1 MPLKHIMNSHG
12 YIQVVDKSTFLSAG
26 SLLDQVYVKENLRN
40 NTENAVISVYY
51 SDDDAVRIVIRN

>member
-1 MPLKHIMNSHG
+1 MNSHG